1 MLGNFSNFLLLIGL
15 VVLVLYAV
23 PRIWVVVFAKK
34 DPGGHS
40 SRGLLIFAESLRWVS
55 VPWGKA
61 SCAAGFRRAGF
72 QGEFLFWKW
81 HETWRAW
88 LILPVIAAPK
98 MLERQSQRLADF
110 IAEKY
115 HENPARPI
123 YLVGYSC
130 GGYIAT
136 RALELLDDDV
146 KVRGV
151 ALLAPAQNPWRDLRK
166 AAERVEGQMLVCSS
180 FLDAVIV
187 GLGTII
193 SGTADRKRVPSMG
206 MLGYLGESRDKI
218 KNLRWNPKMILLGHT
233 GGHFAAPAE
242 RFIAKL
248 VAPKL
253 INSSS

>member
-1 MLGNFSNFLLLIGL
+1 MLGNYSNFLLLTGC

-23 PRIWVVVFAKK
+23 PRIWIVVFAKK
-34 DPGGHS
+34 DPGGDS
-40 SRGLLIFAESLRWVS
+40 SKGLLIFAESLRWAS

-72 QGEFLFWKW
+72 CGEFLFWKW

-88 LILPVIAAPK
+88 LILPAIAAPK

-115 HENPARPI
+115 RENPTVPI

-130 GGYIAT
+130 GAYIAT
-136 RALELLDDDV
+136 RALELLDENI
-146 KVRGV
+146 KVSGV

-166 AAERVEGQMLVCSS
+166 ASSHIEGKGKMLVCSS
-180 FLDAVIV
+180 YLDAVIV

-206 MLGYLGESRDKI
+206 MLGYLGESHDKI
-218 KNLRWNPKMILLGHT
+218 ENLRWNPKMILLGHT

-248 VAPKL
+248 VAPRVMNL
-253 INSSS
+253 